1 MAVPQRLWARK
12 LADAEISACLWHDR
26 SLKEAT
32 CEISVRA
39 EHSEDTF
46 AANIADAIKV
56 ALDER
61 GAVAVEQETQ

>member
-1 MAVPQRLWARK
+1 MGPRKLWQRR

-32 CEISVRA
+32 CELSVRA
-39 EHSEDTF
+39 AYAEDDF
-46 AANIADAIKV
+46 AISLATAVCK

-61 GAVAVEQETQ
+61 GAVPIEQETI